1 MNQDPLDPLP
11 PQRPS
16 QNPPRKP
23 PPEPPAEEPSSFG
36 MLLVKLIGA
45 VFAFAFIAVGLLFG
59 SCLLR

>member
-11 PQRPS
+11 PQEPPKV
-16 QNPPRKP
+16 PPRRP
-23 PPEPPAEEPSSFG
+23 PDKPAEEPPSFG
-36 MLLVKLIGA
+36 TLLLKLIGA

>member
-11 PQRPS
+11 PQRPH
-16 QNPPRKP
+16 QAPPRKP
-23 PPEPPAEEPSSFG
+23 PEEPPSSFG
-36 MLLVKLIGA
+36 TLLLKLVGA